1 MARHG
6 SGMMARMRR
15 LVGRSIR
22 AIPWLRRWWE
32 ASTDYQLISEAEA
45 RDGTAQGWL
54 SPVTAWRQEHAY
66 LALLA
71 AMRAGAPR
79 IDLAIAATAIDALEL
94 DEVSLLEI
102 GCGSGYYSEV
112 LARLP
117 ATKVAYTGI
126 DYSPVMVARARRR
139 YPHGR
144 FEKMDAT
151 NLAFDD
157 GSFDIAFNGV
167 SLMHIP
173 EWRKAVQES
182 RRVSRRA
189 CIFHS
194 VPVFPSR
201 GTAHIRKYAYGAPV
215 VEIVFNRAE
224 LLACFG
230 ENGLKVEQS
239 WTGLPYDVAAV
250 AGQHSFAETFLC
262 VPQAGP

>member
-1 MARHG
+1 
-6 SGMMARMRR
+6 MMARMRK
-15 LVGRSIR
+15 LVGRTIR
-22 AIPWLRRWWE
+22 AIPWLRRQWYV
-32 ASTDYQLISEAEA
+32 STDYQLISQAEA

-54 SPVTAWRQEHAY
+54 SPITAWRQERAY

-71 AMRAGAPR
+71 AMRAGVPR
-79 IDLAIAATAIDALEL
+79 IDLAIPAKAIDALGL
-94 DEVSLLEI
+94 RKVSLLEI

-112 LARLP
+112 LAQLP
-117 ATKVAYTGI
+117 ATKVTYTGI

-139 YPHGR
+139 YPGCR

-151 NLAFDD
+151 NLVFDD

-167 SLMHIP
+167 SLMHTP
-173 EWRKAVQES
+173 EWRKAVRES
-182 RRVSRRA
+182 RRISRRA

-194 VPVFPSR
+194 VPVFRSR
-201 GTAHIRKYAYGAPV
+201 ATAHIRKYAYGSPV

-250 AGQHSFAETFLC
+250 AGEHSFAETFLC
-262 VPQAGP
+262 VPEAGP